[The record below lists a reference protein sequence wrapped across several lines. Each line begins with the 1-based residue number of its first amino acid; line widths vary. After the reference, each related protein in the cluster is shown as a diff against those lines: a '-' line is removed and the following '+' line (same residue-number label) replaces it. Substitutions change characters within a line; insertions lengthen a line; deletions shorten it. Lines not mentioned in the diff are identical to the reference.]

1 MKHLLWTLI
10 LSNKLTHIRQ
20 NSGKKKPKKIK
31 SMCVRAQEEIEAKK
45 KNKISQDHGIKLA
58 MALAYSLYL
67 HVKIL

>member
-10 LSNKLTHIRQ
+10 LSNKLTYSTKQ
-20 NSGKKKPKKIK
+20 WQKKKPKKIK

-58 MALAYSLYL
+58 SADDGSSL
-67 HVKIL
+67 